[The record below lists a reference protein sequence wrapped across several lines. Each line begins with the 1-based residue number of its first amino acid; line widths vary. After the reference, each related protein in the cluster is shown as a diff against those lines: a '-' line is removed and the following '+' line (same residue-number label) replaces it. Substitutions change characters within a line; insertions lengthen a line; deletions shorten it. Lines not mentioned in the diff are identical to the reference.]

1 MFGMFSIDAAEG
13 LMERRDSNNLRRVD
27 VAKAFDQYRKENPYA
42 TAEELESYAQS
53 MTGSDFFL
61 MPENATGKAL
71 DTIAATN
78 ATNRQIQAR
87 KQQIDALGQDKQ
99 LGEEIESYFTDQFK
113 ITGDVNKAFEQTKSM
128 FGEDVPGDPAMSAQL
143 GNFLGSLDK
152 KKDALATNIIYAGLG
167 ENDAQLKGMV
177 DSGMDFETLSG
188 SMPVYLQT
196 EQGQN
201 LLKGRF
207 DQYDRA
213 LRGNV
218 FTDIQRFMKEP
229 GMMDAIGMGD
239 LTLLKERLGSSYDR
253 YNQDGYLDAQIRSIY
268 DSTRQNSWDK
278 TRKAETTAAFARGEK
293 ELESAIARQT
303 AAFAGYA
310 VRDDDDYASQNN
322 ALNRLS
328 TMFVITPAA
337 YQAITNILDTE
348 TGGTSQEQYEKMT
361 AAAPPGSL
369 IDHATYSHESA
380 KNYLNLL
387 GVGDNKPHT
396 FLEWSDMNL
405 ANGDGAIFKRV
416 KNNVAST
423 ANVRDNTTTKIYGK
437 TNKYGIVTAAQ
448 YGQHVNDLSLAISQQ
463 MQDLEDLKDVR
474 RTIRNQSNFLADFG
488 RRNGEQV
495 DIQAEK
501 ELADKQIYDQMQT
514 IQNNIEVLKE
524 KAQEVRGKQAIVQA
538 KNRPFADY
546 DSKEINEAANAMR
559 NYASAFGQRL
569 DRNLALRYAAMMGVR
584 GGGSLTSQ
592 DRRTSKDQQEL
603 AEALLNAIQ

>member
-13 LMERRDSNNLRRVD
+13 LLERRDANNLRRVD
-27 VAKAFDQYRKENPYA
+27 IAKAFEQFRKENPYA

-71 DTIAATN
+71 ETIAATN
-78 ATNRQIQAR
+78 ATNRQIRDR
-87 KQQIDALGQDKQ
+87 KQQIDALGQNRE

-113 ITGDVNKAFEQTKSM
+113 ITGDVNKAFEKTKSM
-128 FGEDVPGDPAMSAQL
+128 FGEDVPGNPAMSAEL
-143 GNFLGSLDK
+143 NNFLGSLDK

-188 SMPVYLQT
+188 SMPVYLQS

-229 GMMDAIGMGD
+229 GMMEAIGMGD
-239 LTLLKERLGSSYDR
+239 LSLIKEKLGSSYDR
-253 YNQDGYLDAQIRSIY
+253 YNKDGYLDQQIRSIY

-278 TRKAETTAAFARGEK
+278 TRRAETTAAFERGQTD
-293 ELESAIARQT
+293 LESAIARQA

-310 VRDDDDYASQNN
+310 VRDEDKYASQNN
-322 ALNRLS
+322 ALNQLS
-328 TMFVITPAA
+328 AMYVITPAA
-337 YQAITNILDTE
+337 YPAIMDILDNDH
-348 TGGTSQEQYEKMT
+348 GGTSQEQFDKIA

-369 IDHATYSHESA
+369 IDHATYSNQSA

-396 FLEWSDMNL
+396 FLEWADMNL
-405 ANGDGAIFKRV
+405 GNGDGAIFKNV
-416 KNNVAST
+416 EKNLAST

-437 TNKYGIVTAAQ
+437 TNKFGIVTAAQ
-448 YGQHVNDLSLAISQQ
+448 YGQHLTDLNRTIAEQ

-474 RTIRNQSNFLADFG
+474 LTIRNQSNFLADFG

-495 DIQAEK
+495 NIAGEK
-501 ELADKQIYDQMQT
+501 EIADKQIYSQMEK
-514 IQNNIEVLKE
+514 IQKNIEVLTK

-538 KNRPFADY
+538 KNRPFADF
-546 DSKEINEAANAMR
+546 DSKEINEAANAMK
-559 NYASAFGQRL
+559 NYASAFNVRL

-584 GGGSLTSQ
+584 GGGSMTSQ
-592 DRRTSKDQQEL
+592 DRRTSADQREL
-603 AEALLNAIQ
+603 ADALFQAAQ

>member
-1 MFGMFSIDAAEG
+1 MFSIDAAEG

-27 VAKAFDQYRKENPYA
+27 IAKAFDQFRKENPYA

-71 DTIAATN
+71 DTIAATH
-78 ATNRQIQAR
+78 ATNRQVRDR
-87 KQQIDALGQDKQ
+87 KQQIDALGQDRQ
-99 LGEEIESYFTDQFK
+99 LGQEIESYFTDQFK
-113 ITGDVNKAFEQTKSM
+113 ISGDVKKAFEQTKSM

-143 GNFLGSLDK
+143 GNFLGNLDK

-177 DSGMDFETLSG
+177 ESGMDFETLSG

-207 DQYDRA
+207 DQYDRT

-218 FTDIQRFMKEP
+218 FTDIQRFMTEP
-229 GMMDAIGMGD
+229 GMMEAIGMGD
-239 LTLLKERLGSSYDR
+239 LSLLKERLGSSYDR
-253 YNQDGYLDAQIRSIY
+253 YNQDGYLDGQIRSIY
-268 DSTRQNSWDK
+268 DSTRQNNWDK
-278 TRKAETTAAFARGEK
+278 TRKAETTAAFARGK
-293 ELESAIARQT
+293 TELESAIARQT

-310 VRDDDDYASQNN
+310 VRDEDKYASQNN
-322 ALNRLS
+322 ALNRLNS
-328 TMFVITPAA
+328 MYVITPQA
-337 YQAITNILDTE
+337 YPAIMDILDTD
-348 TGGTSQEQYEKMT
+348 TGGTSQEQYDKMT

-369 IDHATYSHESA
+369 IDQSTYSNESA

-405 ANGDGAIFKRV
+405 ANGDGAIFNKVKR
-416 KNNVAST
+416 NVAST
-423 ANVRDNTTTKIYGK
+423 ANVRDNTTTEIYGK
-437 TNKYGIVTAAQ
+437 TNKFGIVTAAQ
-448 YGQHVNDLSLAISQQ
+448 YGQHVNDLALAISQQ

-474 RTIRNQSNFLADFG
+474 LTIRNQSNFLADFG
-488 RRNGEQV
+488 RRNGERV
-495 DIQAEK
+495 DIPGEK
-501 ELADKQIYDQMQT
+501 QLADQQIYSQMEE
-514 IQNNIEVLKE
+514 IQKNIDVLTE
-524 KAQEVRGKQAIVQA
+524 KAREVREKQAIVQA

-546 DSKEINEAANAMR
+546 DSKEINEAANAMK
-559 NYASAFGQRL
+559 NYASAFRQKL
-569 DRNLALRYAAMMGVR
+569 DMNLAMRYAAMMGVR
-584 GGGSLTSQ
+584 GGGTMTRQ
-592 DRRTSKDQQEL
+592 DRRTSQDQKEL
-603 AEALLNAIQ
+603 AEALYNAAQ